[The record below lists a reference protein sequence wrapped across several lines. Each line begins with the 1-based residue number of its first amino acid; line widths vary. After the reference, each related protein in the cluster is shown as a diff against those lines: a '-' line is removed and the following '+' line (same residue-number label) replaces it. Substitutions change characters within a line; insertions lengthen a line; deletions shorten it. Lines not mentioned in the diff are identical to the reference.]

1 MPDIAV
7 ALDTVFTEL
16 SQEFEIEE
24 IKSSPRTWRLVIQAE
39 LDGKAEDVEMNL
51 SFPTAFP
58 YDMPRVEIKDERF
71 KYLPH
76 ISFHSRKLC
85 LYEDG
90 VIYDATNIRGIV
102 RDCIRRARRWVE
114 EYANRD
120 NSDEYA
126 KEIKNYW
133 EETYDNETLVDDFWI
148 ILGKVPSQTCL
159 LNAISYPVK
168 SLSEKN
174 IFFER
179 VICACELD
187 EDQLKPFKSM
197 PGATMLQV
205 VYVASFNIPQAP
217 PYSLTGMNVI
227 DRISDDNDRRFIVKY
242 INDHHKGYILF
253 PLGLD
258 FVLGGVI
265 IPKLNTNR
273 KGFRP
278 ETLRAINILTGF
290 ENTNKN
296 LDRIL
301 AKVYNADRIAQRTV
315 GKMMEFRKFLVAGLG
330 SIGSNLCY
338 YLNGY
343 NNAQFALIDKD
354 FLNTENLGRHLLGFE
369 YINQRKSFA
378 VAQYLT
384 QYRPDRKVKALAKD
398 LQEIQTERINES
410 SALFVCTG
418 DVMSEQWL
426 LKNMVVGHITV
437 PAFILWLEPYGISGI
452 MLYVNPSDKEG
463 LKQLCEQADD
473 SFLNYCLID
482 RCEYDN
488 GEKLIK
494 QDVGCNGNYALY
506 SANDV
511 TFFLSAM
518 FPHIDNLL
526 TSPST
531 SKCYR
536 WTGNIDTADQKEIKL
551 VSSDKLSK
559 HEVLELPL

>member
-1 MPDIAV
+1 MPDIAA

-24 IKSSPRTWRLVIQAE
+24 LESPLRTWRLVFQAE
-39 LDGKAEDVEMNL
+39 IEGKAEDVEMSL

-58 YDMPRVEIKDERF
+58 YDMPRVEIRDNRF

-76 ISFHSRKLC
+76 ISFRSRKLC

-90 VIYDATNIRGIV
+90 IVYDAVNIRGIV
-102 RDCIRRARRWVE
+102 RDCIKRARRWVE

-120 NSDEYA
+120 NSAEYA

-133 EETYDNETLVDDFWI
+133 EENYDNEALVDDFWI
-148 ILGKVPSQTCL
+148 LLGKIPNRTCL
-159 LNAISYPVK
+159 LNAVSYPIK

-174 IFFER
+174 KYFER
-179 VICACELD
+179 VVCACEQD
-187 EDQLKPFKSM
+187 EEQLKPFKSM

-205 VYVASFNIPQAP
+205 VYVASFSMPQAP
-217 PYSLTGMNVI
+217 PYSMTGVNVI
-227 DRISDDNDRRFIVKY
+227 DRILDDKDRRFFVKY
-242 INDHHKGYILF
+242 INDHHKGYFLF
-253 PLGLD
+253 SLGLD
-258 FVLGGVI
+258 FALGGVV

-278 ETLRAINILTGF
+278 MTLRAINVLTGF
-290 ENTNKN
+290 DNTNKH
-296 LDRIL
+296 LDRIM
-301 AKVYNADRIAQRTV
+301 AKVYDADRIAQRTV
-315 GKMMEFRKFLVAGLG
+315 GKMMEFRKFLIAGIG
-330 SIGSNLCY
+330 SVGSNLCY
-338 YLNGY
+338 FLNGY
-343 NNAQFALIDKD
+343 NNAQFALMDRD
-354 FLNTENLGRHLLGFE
+354 LLNTENIGRHLLGFD
-369 YINQRKSFA
+369 YLNQRKAYA
-378 VAQYLT
+378 VAHYLI
-384 QYRPDRKVKALAKD
+384 QYRPDRKVKALTMD
-398 LQEIQTERINES
+398 LQEIQAERINES

-418 DVMSEQWL
+418 DIMSEQWL
-426 LKNMVVGHITV
+426 LKNMVEGHITV
-437 PAFILWLEPYGISGI
+437 PAFVLWLEPYGISGI

-463 LKQLCEQADD
+463 LKRLCEQAND
-473 SFLNYCLID
+473 SFLKYCLID

-488 GEKLIK
+488 GEKLTK
-494 QDVGCNGNYALY
+494 RDAGCNGNYALY

-536 WTGNIDTADQKEIKL
+536 WTGNIDTANQRKIKL
-551 VSSDKLSK
+551 VSSNELSK
-559 HEVLELPL
+559 HDMLELPL